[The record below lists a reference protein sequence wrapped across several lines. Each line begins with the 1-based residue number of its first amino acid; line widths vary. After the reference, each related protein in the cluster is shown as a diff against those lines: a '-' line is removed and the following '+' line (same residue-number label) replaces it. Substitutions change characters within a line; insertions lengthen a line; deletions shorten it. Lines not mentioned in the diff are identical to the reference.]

1 MKKIIIFLLI
11 CASSGAFAQQLK
23 FGYINTMEVLGL
35 LPESRQADS
44 LLMAYQRDVQ
54 AQYNQYVQE
63 YSTKRQDFERVKD
76 SLNQFVASTRLAD
89 LQSLEKRIQEFES
102 GSNEMLQQR
111 REELLQPVLIR
122 AQNLIKEV
130 AEENGY
136 RMIFDSSTGSL
147 AYAPEGDNIMGL
159 VRKKLGLK

>member
-1 MKKIIIFLLI
+1 M
-11 CASSGAFAQQLK
+11 
-23 FGYINTMEVLGL
+23 